1 MKELTLPRPFS
12 AQKKFLTAT
21 SRYVAYGGSRGGG
34 KSFAVREKAI
44 LLSLRY
50 PGIRIL
56 LLRRTYPEVYENHIK
71 ILVPQTASVAAYRD
85 SDKSLTFQNGSRIK
99 FGYCACDGD
108 LTQYQGVEY
117 DVIFMDE
124 ATQFTEHQFRFIS
137 ASVRGVNAFP
147 KRFYLTC
154 NPGGVGHGW
163 VKRLFIDR
171 IYRPGE
177 DPADYVFIRA
187 GVQDNLPLLS
197 ADPAYLRALETLPP
211 DLRAAWLDGNWD
223 VLAGQYFPEFSLQ
236 SHVCE
241 PFSLPPEWKR
251 YRAIDYGLDML
262 AVVWAAADG
271 RGALWVYREL
281 CRPGLIVSAA
291 AREIALLSAG
301 ERIERTFAP
310 PDLWSRQK
318 DSGRSMAELF
328 FENGVPLSRTGAERV
343 QGWMQLKEMLA
354 ERDFADGT
362 RGPSLRVFSSCREL
376 IRCLP
381 QLMRDEK
388 DPCDAALYPH
398 EITHICDA
406 LRYLCADPPEGSR
419 QKPRESWE
427 QEHRRKV
434 IGRCRRRERRP

>member
-1 MKELTLPRPFS
+1 MTITLPRPFP
-12 AQKKFLTAT
+12 AQREFLRAT

-44 LLSLRY
+44 LLALRY

-71 ILVPQTASVAAYRD
+71 TLVPQTARIAAYRD

-99 FGYCACDGD
+99 FGYCSCDGD

-117 DVIFMDE
+117 DVIFLDE
-124 ATQFTEHQFRFIS
+124 ATQFTERQFRFLS
-137 ASVRGVNAFP
+137 ASVRGVNSFP

-177 DPADYVFIRA
+177 DPADYTFIRA
-187 GVQDNLPLLS
+187 GVRDNLPLLS
-197 ADPAYLRALETLPP
+197 ADPAYLAALETLPP

-223 VLAGQYFPEFSLQ
+223 VLAGQYFPEFSLRT
-236 SHVCE
+236 HVCE
-241 PFSLPPEWKR
+241 PFSPPPEWKR
-251 YRAIDYGLDML
+251 YRALDYGLDML

-281 CRPGLIVSAA
+281 CRPGLIVSEAA
-291 AREIALLSAG
+291 KEIARLSEG

-310 PDLWSRQK
+310 PDLWNRQK
-318 DSGRSMAELF
+318 DSGRSMADLF
-328 FENGVPLSRTGAERV
+328 FENGVPLSRVSAERI

-354 ERDFADGT
+354 ERDFPDGT
-362 RGPSLRVFSSCREL
+362 RGPSLAVFSTCREL

-388 DPCDAALYPH
+388 DPCDAALTPH

-406 LRYLCADPPEGSR
+406 LRYLCADPPQKSR
-419 QKPRESWE
+419 EKRPVSWE
-427 QEHRRKV
+427 EEHRRKV
-434 IGRCRRRERRP
+434 IGRCRRRERRL